1 MKPTSFSIRL
11 AFTVFCLVM
20 AGSAI
25 PPNATAASIE
35 TGVRLLQEQ
44 LPAGARISRTECEP
58 LARAVGRA
66 TLTHRPEAAAILS
79 AALTGG
85 GKDPRR
91 ASDKFSCGCVVRIF
105 RVSIA
110 AAPTQSSALLET
122 ASALYPD
129 CAEEFT
135 NTINRSNDKDA
146 IDFKD
151 APAGAHST
159 AANDPREATF
169 DPNVRGFG
177 DVDPGDTDLTDR
189 DVTGLGFGNG
199 FGPGF
204 PGAPGFIGSPASG
217 GIALPPPVA
226 VTSVVNG

>member
-1 MKPTSFSIRL
+1 MKSTAFSVFL
-11 AFTVFCLVM
+11 ASAVFCLVST
-20 AGSAI
+20 GSTTRLHA
-25 PPNATAASIE
+25 ATASIE

-44 LPAGARISRTECEP
+44 LPASARLSRTECEP

-66 TLTHRPEAAAILS
+66 TLAHRPEAAAILS

-91 ASDKFSCGCVVRIF
+91 ASDKFSCGCVIRIF

-110 AAPTQSSALLET
+110 AAPAQASALLET

-129 CAEEFT
+129 CAEAFAST
-135 NTINRSNDKDA
+135 LNRSNDKDA

-151 APAGAHST
+151 APAGARSS
-159 AANDPREATF
+159 ANDPREATF
-169 DPNVRGFG
+169 DPSVRSFG
-177 DVDPGDTDLTDR
+177 DLDPGETDLSDR
-189 DVTGLGFGNG
+189 DNSGLGFGSG

-217 GIALPPPVA
+217 GIALPLPVA